1 METFTRCSFSAT
13 CPNPVAWVVGYE
25 IDEIFADSYETCTE
39 HLAPAALRLN
49 ALNPPGGRLPAA
61 TARAT
66 AGTDLPPVTA

>member
-13 CPNPVAWVVGYE
+13 CANPVAWVVGYE

-49 ALNPPGGRLPAA
+49 ALNPPEADYPQRRLELQPVPIY
-61 TARAT
+61 
-66 AGTDLPPVTA
+66 LPVTA